1 MFAGLTAG
9 GLATILAVLLSLPL
23 VSPHDGLFNS
33 ASVALAGLLV
43 AVLAG
48 MVGRIA
54 GGRAGNFQARRFGL
68 LWLPLSA
75 GLTGAALYAM
85 AASGLEN
92 YWPFTMVLAAVL
104 FGGAGGGAVL
114 LRRYAPNLPW
124 WAALPVIILALT
136 LGWLWRESGD
146 QPGGGL
152 ELPPPAARQLPY
164 IPSVRLSALSAN
176 VPGHPEFV
184 AEKQKSVH
192 PSTMFRMNGKERPG
206 KQKSVHP

>member
-9 GLATILAVLLSLPL
+9 GIATILAVLLSLPL

-43 AVLAG
+43 SVLAG
-48 MVGRIA
+48 VVGRIA
-54 GGRAGNFQARRFGL
+54 GGRAGSFRARRFAL
-68 LWLPLSA
+68 LWLILAA

-92 YWPFTMVLAAVL
+92 YWPFTLVLAAVL
-104 FGGAGGGAVL
+104 FGGAGGGVIL
-114 LRRYAPNLPW
+114 LRRYATNLPW
-124 WAALPVIILALT
+124 WAALPVIILALS

-152 ELPPPAARQLPY
+152 ELPPPAARQMPY
-164 IPSVRLSALSAN
+164 TPPIQLSALSAAVLDN
-176 VPGHPEFV
+176 PEFV

-192 PSTMFRMNGKERPG
+192 PEYHYPFIPNLITRS
-206 KQKSVHP
+206 S

>member
-9 GLATILAVLLSLPL
+9 GIATILAVLLSLPL

-48 MVGRIA
+48 IVGRIA
-54 GGRAGNFQARRFGL
+54 GGRDSNFRARRFGL
-68 LWLPLSA
+68 LWLPLAA
-75 GLTGAALYAM
+75 GLTAAALYAM
-85 AASGLEN
+85 ASGGLEN
-92 YWPFTMVLAAVL
+92 YWPFTLVLAAAL
-104 FGGAGGGAVL
+104 FGGAGGGVIL
-114 LRRYAPNLPW
+114 LQRYGPNLPW

-152 ELPPPAARQLPY
+152 ELPPPAARHLPY
-164 IPSVRLSALSAN
+164 TPPIPLSDLSGN

-192 PSTMFRMNGKERPG
+192 P
-206 KQKSVHP
+206 